1 MAIESANSTKVKP
14 NYNDSLRQATLQAS
28 HCLTTGSVDQAIPAI
43 LATIGE
49 SLEVERVLV
58 FEDQPQ
64 NEGSALSVC
73 YSWQQPHVPR
83 VTPELFAEYPLTSP
97 EIPTWLRPVRD
108 GHPVIT
114 HRRNTAGAVAD
125 LFQKMQIQSLL
136 MVPIAVD
143 HAFWGCV
150 GVDACKREREWLPVE
165 IDLLKI
171 LANLIGTTILRDRSI
186 IQLRNSE
193 ERFHA
198 VAETAQDAIIMID
211 ATGLIEYWNP
221 AATRILGYTAV
232 EAMGR
237 NVHDLL
243 TSEQTRELADERL
256 HAVAVAGN
264 ACAVGKIRELEGKR
278 KDGSRIP
285 VELALAKM
293 TIGGQWRAVGIL
305 RDVTVRRRTEQRVS
319 WLARHDVLTG
329 LPNRTVF
336 LDEIRQSIDRSRRS
350 NKQFA
355 VYYLDLDHF
364 KDVNDTLGH
373 PAGDLLLQAVAER
386 LKKSIRNTDRIARF
400 GGDEFAILANELT
413 EPTDAGIV
421 AGKILDAMSAPFFIN
436 NDEVHTGTS
445 IGIAAA
451 SDRNEAAEALL
462 AHADVALYHA
472 KQEGRGIF
480 RFFTDAMDREVRHR
494 YTLLSELREAID
506 RHQLFLVYQ
515 PQVDMETR
523 DILGLEALVRWRHP
537 CRGIVSPGQFI
548 PAAEN
553 SGLIISLGQ
562 WVLLELCRQARR
574 WLDAGIDL
582 PVIAVNVSPT
592 QFKSPS
598 DLASEIGAMLH
609 ASGLAPSML
618 EIELTETAL
627 MQASRHNAAVLQ
639 NLRNQGIRVAID
651 DFGTGY
657 SCLDYLRRFP
667 ASRIK
672 IAQTFVADI
681 AHDAGSAAI
690 TRAAI
695 GLGRELGLGV
705 IAEGVETAEQV
716 ALLRS
721 WGCKEA
727 QGYHFVAP
735 IASEQV
741 ATLLRQRKLPHRN

>member
-1 MAIESANSTKVKP
+1 MI
-14 NYNDSLRQATLQAS
+14 QAT
-28 HCLTTGSVDQAIPAI
+28 HCLTAGTVDQAIPAI

-58 FEDQPQ
+58 FESRPKDKGPCLCV
-64 NEGSALSVC
+64 G
-73 YSWQQPHVPR
+73 YSWQQPSVPR
-83 VTPELFAEYPLTSP
+83 VTPELFTEYLLTSP
-97 EIPTWLRPVRD
+97 EIPAWLQPVRD
-108 GHPVIT
+108 GQTTIT
-114 HRRNTAGAVAD
+114 HRRNTAGAVAQ

-136 MVPIAVD
+136 MVPITVD

-150 GVDACKREREWLPVE
+150 GVDACKSEREWLGVE

-198 VAETAQDAIIMID
+198 VAETAQDAIIMVD
-211 ATGLIEYWNP
+211 AQGLIEYWNP
-221 AATRILGYTAV
+221 AATRILGYAANEV
-232 EAMGR
+232 MGH
-237 NVHDLL
+237 NIHDLL
-243 TSEQTRELADERL
+243 ASEQCHELACEKL
-256 HAVAVAGN
+256 QAAAAASNGCV
-264 ACAVGKIRELEGKR
+264 VGKIRELEGKR

-285 VELALAKM
+285 VELALAEM

-319 WLARHDVLTG
+319 WLARHDALTG

-336 LDEIRQSIDRSRRS
+336 LDEIRQSIERSRRS
-350 NKQFA
+350 HKQFA

-400 GGDEFAILANELT
+400 GGDEFAILANELS

-421 AGKILDAMSAPFFIN
+421 AGKILDAMFVPFFIN
-436 NDEVHTGTS
+436 NDEVHTGTT
-445 IGIAAA
+445 IGIAAS

-480 RFFTDAMDREVRHR
+480 RFFTEAMDREVRHR

-523 DILGLEALVRWRHP
+523 EIVGLEALVRWRHP
-537 CRGIVSPGQFI
+537 SRGIVSPGQFI

-553 SGLIISLGQ
+553 SGLIIALGQ

-592 QFKSPS
+592 QFKTPS
-598 DLASEIGAMLH
+598 DLGAEIAAMLH
-609 ASGLAPSML
+609 ASGLAPTML

-716 ALLRS
+716 ALLRA

-741 ATLLRQRKLPHRN
+741 ATLLRQRRSPQPK

>member
-1 MAIESANSTKVKP
+1 
-14 NYNDSLRQATLQAS
+14 
-28 HCLTTGSVDQAIPAI
+28 
-43 LATIGE
+43 
-49 SLEVERVLV
+49 
-58 FEDQPQ
+58 
-64 NEGSALSVC
+64 
-73 YSWQQPHVPR
+73 
-83 VTPELFAEYPLTSP
+83 
-97 EIPTWLRPVRD
+97 
-108 GHPVIT
+108 
-114 HRRNTAGAVAD
+114 
-125 LFQKMQIQSLL
+125 
-136 MVPIAVD
+136 
-143 HAFWGCV
+143 
-150 GVDACKREREWLPVE
+150 
-165 IDLLKI
+165 
-171 LANLIGTTILRDRSI
+171 
-186 IQLRNSE
+186 
-193 ERFHA
+193 
-198 VAETAQDAIIMID
+198 
-211 ATGLIEYWNP
+211 
-221 AATRILGYTAV
+221 
-232 EAMGR
+232 
-237 NVHDLL
+237 
-243 TSEQTRELADERL
+243 
-256 HAVAVAGN
+256 
-264 ACAVGKIRELEGKR
+264 
-278 KDGSRIP
+278 
-285 VELALAKM
+285 
-293 TIGGQWRAVGIL
+293 
-305 RDVTVRRRTEQRVS
+305 
-319 WLARHDVLTG
+319 
-329 LPNRTVF
+329 
-336 LDEIRQSIDRSRRS
+336 
-350 NKQFA
+350 
-355 VYYLDLDHF
+355 
-364 KDVNDTLGH
+364 
-373 PAGDLLLQAVAER
+373 
-386 LKKSIRNTDRIARF
+386 
-400 GGDEFAILANELT
+400 
-413 EPTDAGIV
+413 
-421 AGKILDAMSAPFFIN
+421 
-436 NDEVHTGTS
+436 
-445 IGIAAA
+445 
-451 SDRNEAAEALL
+451 
-462 AHADVALYHA
+462 
-472 KQEGRGIF
+472 
-480 RFFTDAMDREVRHR
+480 MDREVRHR